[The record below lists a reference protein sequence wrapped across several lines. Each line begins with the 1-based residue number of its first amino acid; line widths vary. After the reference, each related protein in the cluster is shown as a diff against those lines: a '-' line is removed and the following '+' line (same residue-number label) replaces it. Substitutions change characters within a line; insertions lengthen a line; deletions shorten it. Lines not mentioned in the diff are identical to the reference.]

1 MSGTDTHDAPDTGTR
16 GATETLGTHEDAGI
30 RGAYE
35 DAETPGTR
43 AGTSASGTRA
53 VRGGAAGT
61 LVDAEADVRPSPA
74 GAAARRALLAH
85 PVLLLVGIVLASLNM
100 RVALAAVAP
109 LVGEIAEHFGLSS
122 TASSLVTS
130 VPVLFLGLGA
140 LVAPWLGRRFGA
152 ERTILAALLLL
163 AGGILLRLL
172 PSVGAL
178 YGGGV
183 LVGTA
188 IALLNV
194 LMPGL
199 IKRDFPDRAAAMTSV
214 YTGAMIAGA
223 TVAAAAAVPLEE
235 ALGGGWQ
242 GSLGFWSLLAL
253 VAAVAWLPQ
262 VLIAR
267 GRTGHEVRTAPAA
280 GTAPVRVW
288 RSALAWQV
296 TLFMGLQSLWS
307 YVLIAWMPTIF
318 TDHGMSRSE
327 AGVVFAFNNLIQVA
341 GAFAVPLLAGRR
353 RSQRPLVVLVTSLV
367 AAGYAGLLIAP
378 AEGAW
383 LWSAVLGVGQ
393 GGALGLALTLIVLRT
408 GDAPTA
414 ARLSGM
420 AQTVGYLMAAAGPLA
435 AGALHQAT
443 GSWTL
448 PISLVLGVCAAATGV
463 GLLAARDRTV

>member
-1 MSGTDTHDAPDTGTR
+1 MS
-16 GATETLGTHEDAGI
+16 
-30 RGAYE
+30 
-35 DAETPGTR
+35 AETRTPG
-43 AGTSASGTRA
+43 SATPVPPTVTPPAPSPSS
-53 VRGGAAGT
+53 VPPV
-61 LVDAEADVRPSPA
+61 LVDAEAGVAASAA
-74 GAAARRALLAH
+74 GAAARRALLAR
-85 PVLLLVGIVLASLNM
+85 PALLLTGIVLASLNM
-100 RVALAAVAP
+100 RAALASVAP
-109 LVGEIAEHFGLSS
+109 LVGEISGAFGLSS

-130 VPVLFLGLGA
+130 VPVLFLGVGA

-152 ERTILAALLLL
+152 ERVLLAALLLL
-163 AGGILLRLL
+163 AVGILARVL
-172 PSVGAL
+172 PSVYAL
-178 YGGGV
+178 YGGGI

-223 TVAAAAAVPLEE
+223 TVAAAAAVPLEK

-242 GSLGFWSLLAL
+242 GSLGFWSLLAA

-267 GRTGHEVRTAPAA
+267 GRTGHEVRAVPAA
-280 GTAPVRVW
+280 GARPVSVW

-318 TDHGMSRSE
+318 TDHGMSRST

-341 GAFAVPLLAGRR
+341 GAFVVPLLAGRM
-353 RSQRPLVVLVTSLV
+353 RSQRPLIVLVTTLV
-367 AAGYAGLLIAP
+367 AAGYAGLLVAP
-378 AEGAW
+378 VEGAW

-393 GGALGLALTLIVLRT
+393 GGAVGLALTLIVLRS
-408 GDAPTA
+408 GDAVTA

-420 AQTVGYLMAAAGPLA
+420 AQTVGYLLAAAGPLA
-435 AGALHQAT
+435 AGVLHQAT

-448 PISLVLGVCAAATGV
+448 PICVVLGVCAAALTV
-463 GLLAARDRTV
+463 GLFAARDRTV

>member
-1 MSGTDTHDAPDTGTR
+1 MAGGSGAHP
-16 GATETLGTHEDAGI
+16 
-30 RGAYE
+30 
-35 DAETPGTR
+35 
-43 AGTSASGTRA
+43 
-53 VRGGAAGT
+53 
-61 LVDAEADVRPSPA
+61 
-74 GAAARRALLAH
+74 RRALFAR
-85 PVLLLVGIVLASLNM
+85 PAVLLVGIVLASLNM
-100 RVALAAVAP
+100 RVALASVAP
-109 LVGEIAEHFGLSS
+109 LVGEISDAFGLSS
-122 TASSLVTS
+122 TATSLVTS

-152 ERTILAALLLL
+152 ERVLFAALLLL
-163 AGGILLRLL
+163 GVGILARVL
-172 PSVGAL
+172 PSVYAL
-178 YGGGV
+178 YGGGI

-199 IKRDFPDRAAAMTSV
+199 IKRDFPDRAASMTSV

-223 TVAAAAAVPLEE
+223 TAAAAAAVPLEK
-235 ALGGGWQ
+235 ALGGGWEA
-242 GSLGFWSLLAL
+242 SLGFWSLLAA
-253 VAAVAWLPQ
+253 VAALAWLPQ

-267 GRTGHEVRTAPAA
+267 GRSGHGVRAVPAGGA
-280 GTAPVRVW
+280 RPVSVW

-318 TDHGMSRSE
+318 TDHGMSRST

-341 GAFAVPLLAGRR
+341 GAFAVPLLAGRT
-353 RSQRPLVVLVTSLV
+353 RSQRPLIVLVTTLV
-367 AAGYAGLLIAP
+367 AAGYAGLMVAP
-378 AEGAW
+378 VEGAW

-393 GGALGLALTLIVLRT
+393 GGAVGLALTLIVLRS
-408 GDAPTA
+408 GDALTA
-414 ARLSGM
+414 AGLSGM

-448 PISLVLGVCAAATGV
+448 PIALVLAVCAVAAGV

>member
-1 MSGTDTHDAPDTGTR
+1 MR
-16 GATETLGTHEDAGI
+16 GTETGPA
-30 RGAYE
+30 R
-35 DAETPGTR
+35 
-43 AGTSASGTRA
+43 
-53 VRGGAAGT
+53 V
-61 LVDAEADVRPSPA
+61 LVDAEADVRPSAA
-74 GAAARRALLAH
+74 GTAARRALLAH
-85 PVLLLVGIVLASLNM
+85 PVLLPAGIVLASLNM
-100 RVALAAVAP
+100 RVALASVAP
-109 LVGEIAEHFGLSS
+109 LVGEIAGAFGLSS
-122 TASSLVTS
+122 TAGSLITS
-130 VPVLFLGLGA
+130 IPVLFLGLGA

-152 ERTILAALLLL
+152 ERTVLAALLLL

-172 PSVGAL
+172 PSVTAL

-199 IKRDFPDRAAAMTSV
+199 IKRDFPDRAATMTSV
-214 YTGAMIAGA
+214 YTGAMVAGA

-242 GSLGFWSLLAL
+242 GSLGSWSLLAV

-267 GRTGHEVRTAPAA
+267 GRTGHEVRAVPAA
-280 GTAPVRVW
+280 GAAPVRVW

-353 RSQRPLVVLVTSLV
+353 RSQRPLVVLVTTLV
-367 AAGYAGLLIAP
+367 AAGYAGLLVAP

-408 GDAPTA
+408 KDAPTA

-420 AQTVGYLMAAAGPLA
+420 AQTVGYLMAAVGPLA

-448 PISLVLGVCAAATGV
+448 PISLVLGVCAAAAGV

>member
-1 MSGTDTHDAPDTGTR
+1 MR
-16 GATETLGTHEDAGI
+16 GTETGPA
-30 RGAYE
+30 R
-35 DAETPGTR
+35 
-43 AGTSASGTRA
+43 
-53 VRGGAAGT
+53 V
-61 LVDAEADVRPSPA
+61 LVDAEADVRPSAA
-74 GAAARRALLAH
+74 GTAARRALLAH
-85 PVLLLVGIVLASLNM
+85 PLLLLAGIVLASLNM
-100 RVALAAVAP
+100 RVALASVAP
-109 LVGEIAEHFGLSS
+109 LVGEIAGAFGLSS
-122 TASSLVTS
+122 TAGSLITS
-130 VPVLFLGLGA
+130 IPVLFLGLGA

-152 ERTILAALLLL
+152 ERTVLAALLLL
-163 AGGILLRLL
+163 AAGILLRLL
-172 PSVGAL
+172 PSVAAL

-214 YTGAMIAGA
+214 YTGAMVAGA

-242 GSLGFWSLLAL
+242 GSLGSWSLLAL

-267 GRTGHEVRTAPAA
+267 GRTGHEVRAVPAA
-280 GTAPVRVW
+280 GAAPARVW

-353 RSQRPLVVLVTSLV
+353 RSQRPLVVLVTTLV
-367 AAGYAGLLIAP
+367 AAGYAGLLVAP

-448 PISLVLGVCAAATGV
+448 PISLVLGVCAAAAGV